1 MQAKQLFT
9 ECCDTVQIIH
19 ICHTQKTQHECS
31 SSLNLAI
38 LFTLLQKKVKQ
49 QTTTYLERTKEK
61 YRRTNPYFKG
71 AKIVKL
77 YHYYAT
83 LKTLVGPYYPDKTGE
98 KTENFITQR
107 LLSAG

>member
-19 ICHTQKTQHECS
+19 ICHTQKKHNMNAQVSHF
-31 SSLNLAI
+31 I
-38 LFTLLQKKVKQ
+38 HTLTKKKKEKQ

-77 YHYYAT
+77 
-83 LKTLVGPYYPDKTGE
+83 
-98 KTENFITQR
+98 
-107 LLSAG
+107 